1 MVRIRFPP
9 AKSLR
14 TIGPPSAEPAGSAN
28 AQGRPT
34 IGWEKPPLGVRHK
47 LTKDLPNG
55 NRMVRHDECI
65 VPNMFIIPSIRE
77 PGTAPKRKERGTELP
92 WAVPIEK

>member
-28 AQGRPT
+28 AGQAHDRLG
-34 IGWEKPPLGVRHK
+34 KAPLGVRHK

-92 WAVPIEK
+92 WAVPVEK

>member
-1 MVRIRFPP
+1 M
-9 AKSLR
+9 
-14 TIGPPSAEPAGSAN
+14 
-28 AQGRPT
+28 QGRPK
-34 IGWEKPPLGVRHK
+34 IGWEKPPLGVRYK

-92 WAVPIEK
+92 WAVPVEK